1 VKRTSAAIAA
11 LAAGVLL
18 LSACTSGETGSPSA
32 GSTASTPA
40 STTASPS
47 ESPSGSSGSSSTS
60 SSSSSSS
67 STAGGS
73 TDDSSPSG
81 DTVSSGTTDSAPE
94 EPTGDAVPAELDA
107 PTQAWFAAFCTGL
120 DPVVQL
126 AQSGFDPG
134 SLSETDLPTAVA
146 GLTTAGA
153 AFTATG
159 AALAAL
165 PAPTFEGGAEVA
177 DTVVQGLNQ
186 GGGQMS
192 ASAAA
197 LGQVNPADQA
207 AVDAAKEQASE
218 DFTLSTAPFQNVA
231 DLDPEVQAALN
242 QFPPCQNL
250 SGG

>member
-1 VKRTSAAIAA
+1 MKRTSAAIAA
-11 LAAGVLL
+11 VAAGVLA
-18 LSACTSGETGSPSA
+18 LSACTSSESGSPSA
-32 GSTASTPA
+32 GSSAAT
-40 STTASPS
+40 
-47 ESPSGSSGSSSTS
+47 SSSVASSAESTEPSTES
-60 SSSSSSS
+60 SSSSSRTSTSASSASSDESS
-67 STAGGS
+67 SDGS
-73 TDDSSPSG
+73 ATSTGTD
-81 DTVSSGTTDSAPE
+81 DSAPE
-94 EPTGDAVPAELDA
+94 EPTGDAVPADLDA
-107 PTQAWFAAFCTGL
+107 ETQAWFAAFCTGL

-134 SLSETDLPTAVA
+134 SLAETDLPTAIA

-159 AALAAL
+159 AALGAL
-165 PAPTFEGGAEVA
+165 PAPTFDGGPEVA
-177 DTVVQGLNQ
+177 NTVVQGLNQ
-186 GGGQMS
+186 GGSQMS

-197 LGQVNPADQA
+197 LSQVNPADPA

-218 DFTLSTAPFQNVA
+218 DFTLATSPFQDVA